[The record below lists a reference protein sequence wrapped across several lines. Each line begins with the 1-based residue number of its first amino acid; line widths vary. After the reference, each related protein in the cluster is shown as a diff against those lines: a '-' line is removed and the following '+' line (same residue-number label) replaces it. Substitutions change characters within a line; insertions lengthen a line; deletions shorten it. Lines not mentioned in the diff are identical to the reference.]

1 MHRACNSCDQKR
13 KAKAQRTSMCLS
25 RIAAT
30 GKQKKKKKKLLAAW
44 LPNEHHI
51 EVDMNRVKKK
61 KNCVFPS
68 FLLVRDKKREVSTA
82 HKSKLVCVRACVRAC
97 MCHSTKRK

>member
-30 GKQKKKKKKLLAAW
+30 GKQKKKK
-44 LPNEHHI
+44 EEI
-51 EVDMNRVKKK
+51 TRR
-61 KNCVFPS
+61 
-68 FLLVRDKKREVSTA
+68 LVAERTSYRS
-82 HKSKLVCVRACVRAC
+82 
-97 MCHSTKRK
+97 